1 MAEEIVQLRK
11 SEYDELVRTSKL
23 NKKKVTEEAR
33 KLWTEKGAAR
43 LDISIRTKSDTYCTV
58 GFDCTAY
65 VRDTHPSFPIS
76 DKLRERLSKFL
87 KEQIRY
93 EVDEYYG
100 EPLKIKN
107 NYNKLVKSQNKWF
120 RLAWLV
126 ALSGW
131 AFAGAML
138 AFGG

>member
-11 SEYDELVRTSKL
+11 TEYEELVRTSRL
-23 NKKKVTEEAR
+23 NKKKVSEEAK
-33 KLWTEKGAAR
+33 KLWEKNGAAR
-43 LDISIRTKSDTYCTV
+43 LDISIRTKSDTYCTL

-65 VRDTHPSFPIS
+65 VRDTHPSFIIP

-87 KEQIRY
+87 QRQIRY
-93 EVDEYYG
+93 EVDDYYG
-100 EPLKIKN
+100 EPLKVKN
-107 NYNKLVKSQNKWF
+107 HYNKLIDSQNKWF

-131 AFAGAML
+131 AFAGALL
-138 AFGG
+138 AFGN